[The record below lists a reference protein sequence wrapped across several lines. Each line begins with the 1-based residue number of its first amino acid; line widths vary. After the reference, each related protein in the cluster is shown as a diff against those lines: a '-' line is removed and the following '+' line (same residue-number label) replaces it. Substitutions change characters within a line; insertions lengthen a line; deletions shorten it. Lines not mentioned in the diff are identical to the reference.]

1 MTRNATEEV
10 NKIIAELQEIADDMK
25 KANAVLDRLLYDEED
40 KKDEEDED

>member
-10 NKIIAELQEIADDMK
+10 NEIIAELQEIADDMK
-25 KANAVLDRLLYDEED
+25 KANAVLDHLLDDEED